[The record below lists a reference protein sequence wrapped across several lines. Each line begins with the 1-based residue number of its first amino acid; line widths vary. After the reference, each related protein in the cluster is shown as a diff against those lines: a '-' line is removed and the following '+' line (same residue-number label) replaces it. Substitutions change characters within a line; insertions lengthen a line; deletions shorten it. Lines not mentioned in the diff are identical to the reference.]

1 LQSSHNASDT
11 HLSHLLI
18 DLSHFGHFQGLAV
31 RVKAVGQV
39 FLSTLL
45 EQEPVIRNSVQ
56 PPMLTSAG
64 RDHADICR
72 FS

>member
-1 LQSSHNASDT
+1 
-11 HLSHLLI
+11 LI
-18 DLSHFGHFQGLAV
+18 INLSHFGHFQGLAV
-31 RVKAVGQV
+31 RVKAVGLV

-45 EQEPVIRNSVQ
+45 AQEPIIRNSVR
-56 PPMLTSAG
+56 PPMLTAAG